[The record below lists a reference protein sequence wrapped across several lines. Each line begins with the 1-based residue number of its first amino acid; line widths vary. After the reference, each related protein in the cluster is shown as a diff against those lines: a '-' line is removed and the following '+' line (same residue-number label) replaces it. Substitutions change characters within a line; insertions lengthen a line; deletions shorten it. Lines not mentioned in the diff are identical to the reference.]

1 MDGSKTSLG
10 FLVLLSMVLFSGTS
24 SGECGDDPAR
34 GVAGE
39 REEVGWV
46 MSREGDGGGVRRV
59 SRNFLQGGAAAPTSF
74 PSLAHLVLG
83 VSSRLLAGS
92 PGQNKGDL
100 DEVVMPGIWA
110 VTLGEE
116 GAGTRQEIGLKLPLG
131 SGSRGAGPFGT
142 SRPSCGEETQTRPE
156 KHTLPPRPVQQRP
169 FYSLHLPALEGP
181 VLFPGRKL

>member
-24 SGECGDDPAR
+24 SGEFGDDPAR

-39 REEVGWV
+39 RKEVGWV
-46 MSREGDGGGVRRV
+46 MSREGNGGGVRGV
-59 SRNFLQGGAAAPTSF
+59 SRNFLQGGAPAPTSF

-100 DEVVMPGIWA
+100 DEVVMPGIWE

-116 GAGTRQEIGLKLPLG
+116 GPRMLQKMLL
-131 SGSRGAGPFGT
+131 R
-142 SRPSCGEETQTRPE
+142 
-156 KHTLPPRPVQQRP
+156 PPRAQ
-169 FYSLHLPALEGP
+169 PAP
-181 VLFPGRKL
+181 